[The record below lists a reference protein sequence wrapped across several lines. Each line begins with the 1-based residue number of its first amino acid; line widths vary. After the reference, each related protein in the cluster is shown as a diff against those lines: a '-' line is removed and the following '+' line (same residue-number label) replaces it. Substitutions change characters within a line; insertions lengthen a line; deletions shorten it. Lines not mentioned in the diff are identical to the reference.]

1 MPFTTIDIVKKHILD
16 NHLSST
22 SVENERIKLIAND
35 NIQLSPRAIVNDS
48 EKIKTKELNI
58 PTEEYIDFSTG
69 DTVAL
74 SHSELIPDTVVAASD
89 SSLGNIYIEH
99 VDYSIDYDSGE
110 VKRLDSG
117 SIPSG
122 AQIVIWYLYYRIYER
137 GIDYDI
143 NYRKGTISRRSS
155 GAIESDQWVL
165 ADFTADTGG
174 VNDDVIEN
182 SIDEANNQVLAFID
196 SIYHESTDRLLVDA
210 ETYMSVSIICKI
222 KGMESISPA
231 SIKKDGKDAMSW
243 AALSEMYRKQAY
255 DILSKYAGAIGSFN
269 TPSKA

>member
-1 MPFTTIDIVKKHILD
+1 MPFTTIDIVKKHILE
-16 NHLSST
+16 NHLSSAN
-22 SVENERIKLIAND
+22 VENERIRLLATD
-35 NIQLSPRAIVNDS
+35 NIQLSSRAIANDS
-48 EKIKTKELNI
+48 EKIKAKEHNVPI
-58 PTEEYIDFSTG
+58 EKDIDFSIS
-69 DTVAL
+69 DTVTL
-74 SHSELIPDTVVAASD
+74 SHSELIPDTVVTASD
-89 SSLGNIYIEH
+89 SSLGTIYTEH

-110 VKRLDSG
+110 IKRLDSG

-122 AQIVIWYLYYRIYER
+122 VQIVIWYLYYRVYER

-143 NYRKGTISRRSS
+143 NYQNGTIRRRSS
-155 GAIESDQWVL
+155 GAIESGQWVL

-182 SIDEANNQVLAFID
+182 SIEEANNQVLAFID

-222 KGMESISPA
+222 RGMKSISPA
-231 SIKKDGKDAMSW
+231 SVKNDGKDAMSW

-255 DILSKYAGAIGSFN
+255 DILLKYAGAIGSFN